1 MRLQEPGRCRDPAAS
16 DGRSRLAF
24 HRPLSRDLPR
34 RRAAAAELSDPTA
47 YLRGRPPRRGPA
59 ALPLRL
65 RGDGRV
71 APIPALLPIAAGR
84 HCQEGVNRV
93 PELMAVVAED
103 ERMRRP
109 RRGKDLAGG
118 VGPMPEKKHENPLP
132 GGPLTPPAA
141 S

>member
-24 HRPLSRDLPR
+24 HRPLSRDLPW
-34 RRAAAAELSDPTA
+34 RRAAAAELSDPAA
-47 YLRGRPPRRGPA
+47 YLRGRPPRRGSA
-59 ALPLRL
+59 ALPFRL

-84 HCQEGVNRV
+84 HRQKGVHHV
-93 PELMAVVAED
+93 PELMAVVAKD
-103 ERMRRP
+103 ERKRRP
-109 RRGKDLAGG
+109 RQDNELAVGG
-118 VGPMPEKKHENPLP
+118 GALPRKKEEK
-132 GGPLTPPAA
+132 PPAWGPRPH